1 MLTVPSPGPVY
12 AEEPVQANSTVTLTA
27 NNIHGAGATL
37 AISGHSGAWYWEQKL
52 PYHPLLRCSAK
63 VPAGTA
69 TVMVVGLAANTDYT
83 FKAYSDPGCNTELT
97 TDDTDAEFT
106 TSRVKLSPSRVFVP
120 EGGTADYT
128 VSLHTAPTASVT
140 VTLSRTGDGDI
151 TFDTDLDTTGNQDTL
166 TFTTTNYANPQT
178 VRLSADDDGDKTSDN
193 ALIVHTATSTDSN
206 YSNITSTL
214 TATENDNDV
223 CQGTTAVGNA
233 TSGGLVDDCNILM
246 AAKPV
251 LSGSSSRLAD
261 WSTGTAI
268 GSWTGITA
276 GSRVTGI
283 VIKGPVD
290 KLGGAIPAGLGN
302 LSNLTQLDLNN
313 NNLTGPIPSSL
324 GNLTK
329 LTRLDLYNSNLTG
342 PIPSSLG
349 NLTKLTYLSLGRN
362 GLSGP
367 IPSLTNLTNLAH
379 LDLNGNYFLSGSIP
393 ALGNLTKLTY
403 LSLSNNDLSGSI
415 PSSLGDLT
423 NLTHLSLS
431 NNDLT
436 GAIPSS
442 LGDLT
447 NLTYLDLARNL
458 LTGDVPGELDNLD
471 KVTTIRMHTNS
482 LTGCFP
488 PVFRWNTNNTGLN
501 PQNNNVDL
509 PWCAGL
515 AFYWKNGTIP
525 EGNTFTWYG
534 VSLATEPTADVTIT
548 VSIAGDPDIT
558 ITSPT
563 TLTFTKNAEEGK
575 AGHWNYPHFVIMRS
589 AQDADAEDGV
599 ATITHTATSTDS
611 DYNNISDTVTVVE
624 EDDDKG
630 LFASEVKP
638 TSAVLRISNHT
649 GTWYYKH
656 TAPTAG
662 QCSTG
667 VSGNTTTVTDLTE
680 GASYTFKAY
689 SNANCS
695 TQLTT
700 DDTDA
705 EFTTPY
711 FPVAPASVT
720 ATRVSKTLTVTWPS
734 ASHATGYNVRASY
747 DNQATWQDLATN
759 YAGTEY
765 AINDLPLSEI
775 VYVGVQSV
783 NQYGKSTW
791 TTAGPFNPVTP
802 PPPASVSGTWNQ
814 QAATLTISWS
824 SVEVAGSYNV
834 NLSYGDPT
842 RWQRV
847 ATNETSTSHVVQNAT
862 LNQVV
867 YLAVQSVNAIG
878 EGEWKQ
884 VGPIN
889 PAPPLAPDSVTASWD
904 LQAETLNVGWTATAT
919 AAAYDVIVRDEERGW
934 RVVGSNVSGT
944 SFSTTDVAKQG
955 WIYVGVRSVN
965 PGGKSD
971 YTHAADPVNPVPL
984 PTAPAVSGTWDQA
997 TGVLTINW
1005 SSVLGATGYNVNINT
1020 HGREWKEVATNI
1032 SETTLQV
1039 ADIWTGSRLVMAVQ
1053 SENSRGR
1060 SDWTWARLNDPP
1072 PQPGWITAAWDEDT
1086 KQVTISWSSVAKA
1099 TSYNVIISRADR
1111 KGWIQLGT
1119 EVTGTSLTADNIHHG
1134 NDAWVG
1140 VESVSPGGI
1149 SKYKYARTG
1158 PPPALA
1164 APGSVSAAW
1173 ENGALVVTWTAV
1185 DQATGYHV
1193 NTSTDST
1200 QNWTRAGSNVQGT
1213 TLTIDNLDTSATYH
1227 VAVQAVN
1234 AEHTSAWTNAGP
1246 IDPPPQPLSPPAA
1259 PGSVT
1264 AAWENSALVVT
1275 WTAGDRATG
1284 YHVNTSTDGR
1294 KSWTRAASNVAGT
1307 TFTIT
1312 GLGTSSQIYVAVAS
1326 VNSAGVSGWTNA
1338 DPVDPPQ
1345 THPVPAPSQPTSVT
1359 ASWEGDTLVVSW
1371 AAAAN
1376 ASAYNVSVNDIK
1388 TNWTQVGTNVT
1399 GTSFEVTGLDNTGDV
1414 YVAVQSIN
1422 SIGWLSNWTVAGPIA
1437 PAPAPEQPASPDPP
1451 SAEPEPES
1459 PPTAPRRVHAN
1470 WGKDA
1475 LVVGWY
1481 GAEGAT
1487 GYNVNV
1493 STDGRRSWTRVASN
1507 VSETMLKIKGVDRSG
1522 TVYVAVQAVNSAGE
1536 SGWTNS
1542 GLVHSDEEDWGVA
1555 Q

>member
-1 MLTVPSPGPVY
+1 M
-12 AEEPVQANSTVTLTA
+12 
-27 NNIHGAGATL
+27 
-37 AISGHSGAWYWEQKL
+37 
-52 PYHPLLRCSAK
+52 
-63 VPAGTA
+63 
-69 TVMVVGLAANTDYT
+69 
-83 FKAYSDPGCNTELT
+83 
-97 TDDTDAEFT
+97 
-106 TSRVKLSPSRVFVP
+106 
-120 EGGTADYT
+120 
-128 VSLHTAPTASVT
+128 
-140 VTLSRTGDGDI
+140 
-151 TFDTDLDTTGNQDTL
+151 
-166 TFTTTNYANPQT
+166 
-178 VRLSADDDGDKTSDN
+178 
-193 ALIVHTATSTDSN
+193 
-206 YSNITSTL
+206 
-214 TATENDNDV
+214 
-223 CQGTTAVGNA
+223 
-233 TSGGLVDDCNILM
+233 
-246 AAKPV
+246 
-251 LSGSSSRLAD
+251 
-261 WSTGTAI
+261 
-268 GSWTGITA
+268 
-276 GSRVTGI
+276 
-283 VIKGPVD
+283 
-290 KLGGAIPAGLGN
+290 
-302 LSNLTQLDLNN
+302 
-313 NNLTGPIPSSL
+313 
-324 GNLTK
+324 
-329 LTRLDLYNSNLTG
+329 
-342 PIPSSLG
+342 
-349 NLTKLTYLSLGRN
+349 
-362 GLSGP
+362 
-367 IPSLTNLTNLAH
+367 
-379 LDLNGNYFLSGSIP
+379 
-393 ALGNLTKLTY
+393 
-403 LSLSNNDLSGSI
+403 
-415 PSSLGDLT
+415 
-423 NLTHLSLS
+423 
-431 NNDLT
+431 
-436 GAIPSS
+436 
-442 LGDLT
+442 
-447 NLTYLDLARNL
+447 
-458 LTGDVPGELDNLD
+458 
-471 KVTTIRMHTNS
+471 
-482 LTGCFP
+482 
-488 PVFRWNTNNTGLN
+488 
-501 PQNNNVDL
+501 
-509 PWCAGL
+509 
-515 AFYWKNGTIP
+515 
-525 EGNTFTWYG
+525 
-534 VSLATEPTADVTIT
+534 
-548 VSIAGDPDIT
+548 
-558 ITSPT
+558 
-563 TLTFTKNAEEGK
+563 
-575 AGHWNYPHFVIMRS
+575 
-589 AQDADAEDGV
+589 
-599 ATITHTATSTDS
+599 
-611 DYNNISDTVTVVE
+611 
-624 EDDDKG
+624 
-630 LFASEVKP
+630 
-638 TSAVLRISNHT
+638 
-649 GTWYYKH
+649 
-656 TAPTAG
+656 
-662 QCSTG
+662 
-667 VSGNTTTVTDLTE
+667 
-680 GASYTFKAY
+680 
-689 SNANCS
+689 
-695 TQLTT
+695 
-700 DDTDA
+700 
-705 EFTTPY
+705 
-711 FPVAPASVT
+711 T

-734 ASHATGYNVRASY
+734 ASHATAYNIRASY

-802 PPPASVSGTWNQ
+802 PPPTSVSGTWNQ

-834 NLSYGDPT
+834 NLSYGNPT

-847 ATNETSTSHVVQNAT
+847 DTNETSTSHVVQNAT

-878 EGEWKQ
+878 EGKWKQ

-904 LQAETLNVGWTATAT
+904 LQAETLNVGWTGTAT
-919 AAAYDVIVRDEERGW
+919 ASAYDVVVHDEERGW
-934 RVVGSNVSGT
+934 RVVGPNVSGT

-955 WIYVGVRSVN
+955 WIYVRVRSVN

-971 YTHAADPVNPVPL
+971 YTNAPGPVNPVPL

-1072 PQPGWITAAWDEDT
+1072 PQPGWITAAWDEGT

-1164 APGSVSAAW
+1164 APGSVTAAW

-1185 DQATGYHV
+1185 DEATGYNV
-1193 NTSTDST
+1193 NTRTDST
-1200 QNWTRAGSNVQGT
+1200 QNWTRAGSNVQGA
-1213 TLTIDNLDTSATYH
+1213 TLTIDNLDTSATHH
-1227 VAVQAVN
+1227 VAVQAIN

-1264 AAWENSALVVT
+1264 AAWENGALVVT

-1459 PPTAPRRVHAN
+1459 PPTAPRRVHAT

-1507 VSETMLKIKGVDRSG
+1507 VSETMLKIRGLNRSG

-1555 Q
+1555 Y